1 MEIQRLLD
9 EFRKIT
15 VQWKEKEVKGEGFNI
30 IEFINR
36 FWGIWETKH
45 SQILGFLLNPRET
58 HGQGGLF
65 LKLFLEKLR
74 IIEEKDKINPNDWII
89 EVEKRSNSRD
99 QIDILIQS
107 HRLEVS
113 IVIENKSNGAED
125 QPYQLYRYWE
135 SAIYNF
141 HNENKEKS
149 LDPKYSR
156 VVYLPKDGTPS
167 LQTRTRM
174 KDYKEPYPEILELED
189 KELELDKQNGKIISC
204 WTYYKDIRDWLVN
217 CKNAI
222 HEESNI
228 IKHFT
233 KNYIEFWDIIKLK
246 EDFYMNEL
254 STILKD
260 LEDWKNVT
268 QLADTVNSLKKQWAN
283 DFSIQLAT
291 IECHSSFIYDKG
303 CDDASYL
310 NDFHWTYGGTWGDI
324 AFIYEPHKGLSIW
337 KDRAGKI
344 RDKYKE
350 KLLNI
355 FKEDFDISQD
365 SNSNYLMHLKNQNE
379 IILCNI
385 EDEDKEDIFLWKYH
399 NQGRN
404 VVLFIAEKLK
414 KYTNNQKVQ
423 NLFEE
428 INNEW
433 KEFDKKLEKITLG
446 KEFSFYNKSYNKTYY
461 FVWYLKG
468 SNCDYDI
475 EFVYYPKDFG
485 FYIWKGE
492 RDNCKEIYKEDFE
505 SIFGG
510 DNGDFEWINNGDRG
524 YIMKLKNNSF
534 PFENREFQK
543 SDFFSYEVVEKLT
556 EILQKYTNKP
566 EVVALFKKINAISKE

>member
-65 LKLFLEKLR
+65 LKLFLQELR
-74 IIEEKDKINPNDWII
+74 IIGEKDDINPNDWII

-125 QPYQLYRYWE
+125 QPHQLYRYWE

-141 HNENKEKS
+141 HNGNKEKS

-156 VVYLPKDGTPS
+156 VVYLPKNGAPS

-228 IKHFT
+228 IKHFI

-260 LEDWKNVT
+260 LEDWQNVT
-268 QLADTVNSLKKQWAN
+268 QLADTVNSLKKQWAD
-283 DFSIQLAT
+283 DFNSQLAT
-291 IECHSSFIYDKG
+291 IEYHSSFIYDKG
-303 CDDASYL
+303 CDDASYF

-355 FKEDFDISQD
+355 FKDDFDISQD

-385 EDEDKEDIFLWKYH
+385 EDKEEDIFLWKYH

-446 KEFSFYNKSYNKTYY
+446 EEFLFYNKSDNKTYY

-468 SNCDYDI
+468 SNCGYDI
-475 EFVYYPKDFG
+475 EFVYYPKDYG
-485 FYIWKGE
+485 FYIWKGN

-510 DNGDFEWINNGDRG
+510 DNGDFEWINNRDQG

-543 SDFFSYEVVEKLT
+543 SDFFSYEVVDKLT